1 MTKIKVTDKSTDSV
15 VKVATKWDVTAREA
29 RRIHALG
36 VLKNAETAW
45 DVAKLNVEYLARRAK
60 GEEK

>member
-45 DVAKLNVEYLARRAK
+45 SVAKNNIEYLAENAK
-60 GEEK
+60 K

>member
-36 VLKNAETAW
+36 VLHGVETAW
-45 DVAKLNVEYLARRAK
+45 SVAKNNIEYLAKTAK
-60 GEEK
+60 KGVK